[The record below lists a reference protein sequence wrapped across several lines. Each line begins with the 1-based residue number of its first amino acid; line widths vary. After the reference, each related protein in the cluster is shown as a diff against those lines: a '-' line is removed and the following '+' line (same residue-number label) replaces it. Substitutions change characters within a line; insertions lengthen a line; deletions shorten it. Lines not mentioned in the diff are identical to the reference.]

1 MKNLIRCWF
10 AASLLLLTG
19 CDFTRPKPQVTASQP
34 TQSTT
39 DDVGKDVPLDD
50 PSKNLPLTDL
60 SLVKSDAR
68 RLSGDL
74 RPFWIVSGRIENNT
88 VLPVKNI
95 HLRITLRYRGTLT
108 DVDSADVV
116 LKDELSAGTTSS
128 FMQAIQI
135 LPPDKAWE
143 WDCSVIEATTLGV
156 P

>member
-1 MKNLIRCWF
+1 MKNLIWCSL
-10 AASLLLLTG
+10 AAGLLLLTG
-19 CDFTRPKPQVTASQP
+19 CDFTRPKPQTVTSRP

-39 DDVGKDVPLDD
+39 DDIGKDIPLDD
-50 PSKNLPLTDL
+50 PSKNLPLADL
-60 SLVKSDAR
+60 NLVKSDAR

-74 RPFWIVSGRIENNT
+74 RPFWIVSGRIENHT

-95 HLRITLRYRGTLT
+95 RLRITLRYRGTLT
-108 DVDSADVV
+108 DVDSADVI

-135 LPPDKAWE
+135 LPPDKPWE
-143 WDCSVIEATTLGV
+143 WDCTVMEATTLSV